1 VRGRFAAR
9 RSFDR
14 VSRSNVYKRIV
25 CAIWIIMFILQIVL
39 WEYET

>member
-25 CAIWIIMFILQIVL
+25 CAI
-39 WEYET
+39 